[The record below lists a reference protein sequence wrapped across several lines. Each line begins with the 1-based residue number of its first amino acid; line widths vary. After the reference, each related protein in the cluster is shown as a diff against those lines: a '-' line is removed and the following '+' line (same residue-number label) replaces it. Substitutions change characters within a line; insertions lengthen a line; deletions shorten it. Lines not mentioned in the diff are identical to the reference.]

1 MIKDFIFANG
11 NRFKIVDETEEHYLV
26 EYYKQ
31 NQIVEDFYIPKQ
43 DNPGMIRNALLFWYS
58 QRFLIKVPSNTTLKF
73 KKS

>member
-1 MIKDFIFANG
+1 MIENYIFANG
-11 NRFKIVDETEEHYLV
+11 NRFKITGETDEHYLV

-43 DNPGMIRNALLFWYS
+43 DTPGMIRNALLFWYS
-58 QRFLIKVPSNTTLKF
+58 QRFLIKTPSNTTIKF

>member
-1 MIKDFIFANG
+1 MIKNYIFANR

>member
-58 QRFLIKVPSNTTLKF
+58 QRFLIKTPSNTTIKF